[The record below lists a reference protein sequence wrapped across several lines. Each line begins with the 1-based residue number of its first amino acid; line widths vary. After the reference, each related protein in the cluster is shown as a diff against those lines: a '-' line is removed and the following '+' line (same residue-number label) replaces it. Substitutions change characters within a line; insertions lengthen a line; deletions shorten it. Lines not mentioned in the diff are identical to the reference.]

1 MALQI
6 APIKASRR
14 KILPNLNKP
23 AYTEKSRAVRKVGT
37 KRTALVNPRTARKV
51 AAQKTSRQIARNVY
65 DQQKIFKDTYEGV
78 IDLKRGEKLKEGI
91 EALARRAEDV
101 SEEQRYKLSQMDP
114 ANLEKMYESN
124 DLIFEVYFQYNQS
137 PEGAKMLDSK
147 NSDVQFLLDQYE
159 KIYGALPE

>member
-23 AYTEKSRAVRKVGT
+23 AYTEKSRAVKKVGT

-51 AAQKTSRQIARNVY
+51 ASQKTRRLIERDRVG
-65 DQQKIFKDTYEGV
+65 IVE
-78 IDLKRGEKLKEGI
+78 IDYKRGEKLKEGI
-91 EALARRAEDV
+91 EALADRAEDV
-101 SEEQRYKLSQMDP
+101 TDEQRYKLSQMDP
-114 ANLEKMYESN
+114 SKLDAMYQQN

-147 NSDVQFLLDQYE
+147 NSDVQFLIDQYE
-159 KIYGALPE
+159 KMYGALPE

>member
-23 AYTEKSRAVRKVGT
+23 AYTEKSRAVKKVGT

-51 AAQKTSRQIARNVY
+51 ASQKTRRLIE
-65 DQQKIFKDTYEGV
+65 KDRVGV
-78 IDLKRGEKLKEGI
+78 VEIDYKRGEKLKEGI
-91 EALARRAEDV
+91 EALADRAEDV
-101 SEEQRYKLSQMDP
+101 TDEQRYKLSKMDP
-114 ANLEKMYESN
+114 SKLDAMYQQN

-147 NSDVQFLLDQYE
+147 NSDVQFLIDQYE
-159 KIYGALPE
+159 KMYGALPE

>member
-23 AYTEKSRAVRKVGT
+23 AYTEKSRAVKKVGT

-51 AAQKTSRQIARNVY
+51 ASQKTRRLIERDRV
-65 DQQKIFKDTYEGV
+65 GV
-78 IDLKRGEKLKEGI
+78 AEIDYKRGEKLKEGI
-91 EALARRAEDV
+91 EALADRAEDV
-101 SEEQRYKLSQMDP
+101 TDEQRYKLSKMDP
-114 ANLEKMYESN
+114 SKLDAMYQQN

-147 NSDVQFLLDQYE
+147 NSDVQFLIDQYE
-159 KIYGALPE
+159 KMYGVLPE